1 MSAKDKGKGLL
12 NEFKEFIS
20 RGNVIDL
27 AVGMVVGAAFTA
39 IVSSLVDDIVMPLL
53 GLIIGGIN
61 FTDLKW
67 VITPASGD
75 VAEVALYYG
84 NFIQAVINFLAISLV
99 VFLAV
104 KVINTMQDKLKKQ
117 ATEEA
122 AEEAKDETPTPE
134 IQLLTEI
141 RDALVDREA

>member
-12 NEFKEFIS
+12 TEFKEFIS

-67 VITPASGD
+67 VITPANGD
-75 VAEVALYYG
+75 VAEVALSYG